1 MKLKQLLISTTT
13 VAAIAVVPISIVSC
27 GNTSNSAVEELP
39 SKPGEDN
46 NNKPGEDNNNKP
58 GGDNN
63 GSTPGG
69 DNNGSTPGGD
79 NNGSTPGGDNNGST
93 PGGETILKPM
103 QLNQETFDCGVF
115 NGLNQKTESIIDM
128 INKIKTTD
136 LIYLNRET
144 IFSNYEDLDNNRI
157 SKIDAWA
164 VFEKSQIRVEISYK
178 NEDLK
183 NNFWIQ
189 LSDDNLLRFSQ
200 LSDIHKWPNS
210 KREQIGG
217 WGYSYTVANAKN
229 IVLDETIKLI
239 NKAVETEYKNYPPI
253 NGGFIKKIGGVN
265 NAFTMELNPNG
276 TFTNSELLY
285 QFPKI
290 FSSLGQPWTQAVNTL
305 GTFPNV
311 DKIKNIIVEFNAE
324 MSGIDRITA
333 PGTNVNVK
341 IVPVKT
347 TVIFEG
353 TTPDITWHF
362 SKDLQNEKSYQL
374 SMFLVVY

>member
-1 MKLKQLLISTTT
+1 MKLKQLLISTASI
-13 VAAIAVVPISIVSC
+13 AALAVVPMSIVSC

-39 SKPGEDN
+39 SKPGGDN
-46 NNKPGEDNNNKP
+46 NTQQPGGDNNTQQPGGDNNTQQPGGDNNTQQPGGDNNTQQP

-63 GSTPGG
+63 G
-69 DNNGSTPGGD
+69 
-79 NNGSTPGGDNNGST
+79 
-93 PGGETILKPM
+93 GETISKPM

-183 NNFWIQ
+183 TNFWIQ

-210 KREQIGG
+210 KTEQIGG
-217 WGYSYTVANAKN
+217 YGYSYTVANAKN

-239 NKAVETEYKNYPPI
+239 NKAVGTAYKNYPPI
-253 NGGFIKKIGGVN
+253 NGGFIKKIGGQN

-290 FSSLGQPWTQAVNTL
+290 FSSLGQTWTQAVNTL

-374 SMFLVVY
+374 SMLLVVY

>member
-39 SKPGEDN
+39 SKPGGDN
-46 NNKPGEDNNNKP
+46 NTQQP

-63 GSTPGG
+63 G
-69 DNNGSTPGGD
+69 
-79 NNGSTPGGDNNGST
+79 
-93 PGGETILKPM
+93 GETISKPM

-183 NNFWIQ
+183 TNFWIQ

-210 KREQIGG
+210 KTEQIGG

-239 NKAVETEYKNYPPI
+239 NKAVGTAYKNYPPI
-253 NGGFIKKIGGVN
+253 NGGFIKKIGGQN

-290 FSSLGQPWTQAVNTL
+290 FSSLGQTWTQAVNTL

-374 SMFLVVY
+374 SMLLVVY

>member
-39 SKPGEDN
+39 SKPGGDN
-46 NNKPGEDNNNKP
+46 NTQQP

-63 GSTPGG
+63 G
-69 DNNGSTPGGD
+69 
-79 NNGSTPGGDNNGST
+79 
-93 PGGETILKPM
+93 GETILPPM
-103 QLNQETFDCGVF
+103 ILKQEIFDCGVF
-115 NGLNQKTESIIDM
+115 GDLNQNTESIMDM
-128 INKIKTTD
+128 IKKIKTTNF
-136 LIYLNRET
+136 IYSNRET
-144 IFSNYEDLDNNRI
+144 IFSNYEYLDNNRI
-157 SKIDAWA
+157 NKIDATA
-164 VFEKSQIRVEISYK
+164 MFHLSQIRVEISYN
-178 NEDLK
+178 NEDSTTI
-183 NNFWIQ
+183 FAIQ

-210 KREQIGG
+210 KKPQVE
-217 WGYSYTVANAKN
+217 WGYAYGVANAKN
-229 IVLDETIKLI
+229 IILDETIKLI
-239 NKAVETEYKNYPPI
+239 NKAVSSEYKNYPPI

-276 TFTNSELLY
+276 TFTNSQVLE

-324 MSGIDRITA
+324 MSGIDNLR
-333 PGTNVNVK
+333 GGRNDVNVK

-347 TVIFEG
+347 KVIFEG
-353 TTPDITWHF
+353 TTPDITWQF

-374 SMFLVVY
+374 GIMLVLW